1 MYDIFLY
8 FHVQLSS
15 DMILISIDSHIFS
28 VWIFFEL
35 VVLLCVV
42 TYFIVYCLAYV
53 PQRGEYFILFN

>member
-1 MYDIFLY
+1 
-8 FHVQLSS
+8 
-15 DMILISIDSHIFS
+15 MILISIDSHIFS

-42 TYFIVYCLAYV
+42 TSFIVYSLAYV